1 MKVDKSLMTGST
13 AMLILKLLSGED
25 MYGYQMIEE
34 LARRS
39 EHAFELK
46 TGTLYP
52 LLHTL
57 EEKQCIS
64 SYEREEGGRPRRY
77 YHLERQGRALL
88 REKFGQWES
97 FARAVDLVMEGGV
110 SIVTA

>member
-1 MKVDKSLMTGST
+1 MKVDKSLMAGST
-13 AMLILKLLSGED
+13 AMLLLKLLNGED

-39 EHAFELK
+39 EHTFELK

-52 LLHTL
+52 LLHGL
-57 EEKQCIS
+57 EEKGCIS

-77 YHLERQGRALL
+77 YHLEKKGKTLL
-88 REKFGQWES
+88 SEKLGEWQS
-97 FARAVDLVMEGGV
+97 FSRAVDLVLEGGV
-110 SIVTA
+110 SFATA

>member
-1 MKVDKSLMTGST
+1 MKIDKSLMTGST
-13 AMLILKLLSGED
+13 GMLILKLLSGGD

-34 LARRS
+34 LALRS

-52 LLHTL
+52 LLHGL
-57 EEKQCIS
+57 EEQGCVS

-77 YHLERQGRALL
+77 YHLEQKGKQFLS
-88 REKFGQWES
+88 EKRKEWES
-97 FARAVDLVMEGGV
+97 FTRAVDLVMEGGANFA
-110 SIVTA
+110 TA

>member
-13 AMLILKLLSGED
+13 AMLILQLLSGED

-57 EEKQCIS
+57 EEQGCVS

-77 YHLERQGRALL
+77 YHLERKGAGLL
-88 REKFGQWES
+88 RDKRGEWES
-97 FARAVDLVMEGGV
+97 FTRAVTLVLEGGA
-110 SIVTA
+110 SFATA